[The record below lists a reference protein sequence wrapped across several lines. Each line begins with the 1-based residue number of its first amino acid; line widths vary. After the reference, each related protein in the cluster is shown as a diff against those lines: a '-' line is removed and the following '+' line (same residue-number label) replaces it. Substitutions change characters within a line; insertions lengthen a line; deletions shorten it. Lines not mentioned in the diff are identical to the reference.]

1 MIQFKCYL
9 PEVLNKYPITKISKK
24 DFNWVSKAFDYYKNN
39 PSNLQTTKCL
49 DRDWETTFK
58 LYHL

>member
-39 PSNLQTTKCL
+39 PSNLQTTKCP
-49 DRDWETTFK
+49 
-58 LYHL
+58 